1 VPDRLPARQ
10 ARDCAGGPF
19 PGNTERHNR
28 ERQMTNPRHRRWGD
42 LTTEDFI
49 GLDPERTVALLPIA
63 AIEQHGP
70 HLPLSTDA
78 DIAEGLIAAALEH
91 LGQGI
96 EVLVLPM
103 LSVGLSPEHADFA
116 GTLTLEPE
124 TLLAAI
130 TETGAGVAAAGLR
143 KLALF
148 NSHGG
153 QSQMLDLA
161 AQRLRRRHAMLAV
174 AINGYRLW
182 RADEIFP
189 ADEVRHGI
197 HAGAV
202 ETSIMLHLKPA
213 LVRQERIAAHPSLS
227 AGMEGDY
234 ERLTPFGRVGFGWQA
249 QDLSETGACG
259 DATLASAESGRLL
272 VDQAATALAE
282 LLGETARLPL
292 DTLKERG

>member
-1 VPDRLPARQ
+1 
-10 ARDCAGGPF
+10 
-19 PGNTERHNR
+19 
-28 ERQMTNPRHRRWGD
+28 MTDPRHRRWGD
-42 LTTEDFI
+42 LTTEDFAS
-49 GLDPERTVALLPIA
+49 LDPERTVALLPIA
-63 AIEQHGP
+63 ATEQHGP

-78 DIAEGLIAAALEH
+78 DIAEGLIAAGTDRLAE
-91 LGQGI
+91 GI
-96 EVLVLPM
+96 DLLILPM
-103 LSVGLSPEHADFA
+103 LGVGLSPEHADFS

-130 TETGAGVAAAGLR
+130 CEIGAGVAASGVR

-161 AQRLRRRHAMLAV
+161 AQRLRRDYESLVV

-189 ADEVRHGI
+189 EAEVRHGI

-202 ETSIMLHLKPA
+202 ETSVMLHLKPE
-213 LVRQERIAAHPSLS
+213 LVRQDRLASHGSLS
-227 AGMEGDY
+227 DRMEGDY

-259 DATLASAESGRLL
+259 DATLASAEAGRLL
-272 VDQAATALAE
+272 VDQAATALAV
-282 LLGETARLPL
+282 LLGEIARLPL
-292 DTLKERG
+292 DTLKDRA

>member
-1 VPDRLPARQ
+1 
-10 ARDCAGGPF
+10 
-19 PGNTERHNR
+19 
-28 ERQMTNPRHRRWGD
+28 MTDPRHRRWGD
-42 LTTEDFI
+42 LTTQDFAS
-49 GLDPERTVALLPIA
+49 LDPERTVALLPIA
-63 AIEQHGP
+63 ATEQHGP

-78 DIAEGLIAAALEH
+78 DIAAGLIAAGADRLEEGVD
-91 LGQGI
+91 LLI
-96 EVLVLPM
+96 LPM
-103 LSVGLSPEHADFA
+103 LGVGLSPEHADFA

-130 TETGAGVAAAGLR
+130 CEIGAGVAASGVR

-161 AQRLRRRHAMLAV
+161 AQRLRREDEVLAV

-189 ADEVRHGI
+189 EDEVRHGI

-202 ETSIMLHLKPA
+202 ETSIMLHLQPA
-213 LVRQERIAAHPSLS
+213 LVRQDRLASHASLS
-227 AGMEGDY
+227 ARMAGDY

-259 DATLASAESGRLL
+259 DATLASAEAGRLL
-272 VDQAATALAE
+272 VDQAAAALAA
-282 LLGETARLPL
+282 LLAEIARLPL